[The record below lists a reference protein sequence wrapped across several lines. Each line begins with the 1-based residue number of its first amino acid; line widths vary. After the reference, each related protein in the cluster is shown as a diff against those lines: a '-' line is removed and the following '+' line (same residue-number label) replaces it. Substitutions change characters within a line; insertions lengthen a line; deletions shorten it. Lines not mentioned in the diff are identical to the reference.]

1 MRLLV
6 LGGTVFLGRHLV
18 EAALARNHEVTLFN
32 RGQANPG
39 HFPDV
44 EQVHGDRDGGINVLR
59 GRRWDAV
66 IDTSGQLPRLVRASA
81 ELLADAVD
89 HYTFVSSISVYAD
102 FSKPPTETTPLA
114 MLADPTTEERTPE
127 NYGGHKA
134 LCEQA
139 AEAAMPGHAL
149 VIRPGLIVGP
159 YDPTDRFTYWPV
171 RIDRGGEVFAPGDGS
186 DPVQYIDQR
195 DLGEWVVRLAE
206 QGTTGVFNATG
217 PARTEIMRQM
227 VEGIRDAEHADAH
240 FTWVAQAFLDKQN
253 VSAWQDMPVWV
264 PGTGDTA
271 GFHRRSLA
279 RAHAAGLTY
288 RPLADTA
295 RDTLAWFKTLPA
307 ERQAKLGAG
316 LTAEREAALLAS
328 WKSSQS
334 KLG

>member
-159 YDPTDRFTYWPV
+159 YDPTDRFTYWPHRV
-171 RIDRGGEVFAPGDGS
+171 ALGGEVLAPAPPES
-186 DPVQYIDQR
+186 PVQFIDAR
-195 DLGEWVVRLAE
+195 DLAAWMLDLAE
-206 QGTTGVFNATG
+206 QRHTGVYNATG
-217 PARTEIMRQM
+217 PATPLTLGELL
-227 VEGIRDAEHADAH
+227 DACKRASESDAR
-240 FTWVAQAFLDKQN
+240 FTWVSEQFLEQHE
-253 VSAWQDMPVWV
+253 VGPWMDMPLWI
-264 PGTGDTA
+264 PPSDTSMA
-271 GFHRRSLA
+271 GFSA
-279 RAHAAGLTY
+279 ANCQQAIAAGLRF
-288 RPLADTA
+288 RPMAETI
-295 RDTLAWFKTLPA
+295 RDTLAWEVTRPA
-307 ERQAKLGAG
+307 DYQWKAG
-316 LTAEREAALLAS
+316 ITRERETALLAA
-328 WKSSQS
+328 WHNA
-334 KLG
+334 